1 MRPMRA
7 SLFPPERARTLAERA
22 LRVCAN
28 PDCQLPAPEG
38 VATAIVAPTRAEAS
52 PADFGTLDNG
62 IWLCGGCAAQVE
74 ANRAL
79 WPSGRL
85 RTWARESA
93 ALIGTHL
100 APLPA
105 VGVRPVREA
114 PGVHELSITNR
125 WERGAVR
132 LAVAWQWPGAV
143 DRLEGDQCLARVQ
156 ADGLGFFSEGEMGP
170 GESRAVR
177 VRLRGGPAALG
188 VAELLEAGARSARL
202 SFGRGVMRFSTA
214 GLEAERSFVV
224 PLEVDTA
231 RGELLSIAVD
241 DDVAGWALRGRV
253 G

>member
-22 LRVCAN
+22 LRVCTN

-79 WPSGRL
+79 WPSGWL

-132 LAVAWQWPGAV
+132 LSVAWQWPGAV
-143 DRLEGDQCLARVQ
+143 ERLEGDQSLVRVQ
-156 ADGLGFFSEGEMGP
+156 ADGLGFISEGEMGP
-170 GESRAVR
+170 WERRAVR
-177 VRLRGGPAALG
+177 VRVRGR
-188 VAELLEAGARSARL
+188 AEAEMLEAGSRTARL